1 VRRTAAVPLRNLHAN
16 TTFALANHEET
27 DMRKHLMLSTA
38 AVGLLLASGFA
49 YAQAP
54 GERRDEPKRSE
65 EPARGAAQQHDRGS
79 AQDRAQE
86 RGSERAP
93 GGQERLQGAGREEKG
108 DANRQATEEKI
119 RPAAADRNQPNAKE
133 QVQESREPARD
144 RNREAEGAKQGR
156 ESGKGGEDSKSSAET
171 KQDKSGPSKSTA
183 ESEKSKTGPAGQQND
198 RAGTA
203 ANQNERNQNPPPR
216 NAAEQQPAAQ
226 QGNRPS
232 TATDTSRTAPANS
245 AQSAPSQTGT
255 QSNQANQTTQ
265 TNTQVNQQARVT
277 SERQVRI
284 SETLSRG
291 RLAEPERNLNISI
304 RVGET
309 IPPRLR
315 LHRLPPEIV
324 SIEPEYRDYE
334 YFATDEDVVIVEPRT
349 HRIVSQVP
357 RDPSRARAQMSGG
370 GTSNMAAAGGSN
382 VNCRIMRRDAS
393 GNVAEAEPST
403 VGSSARTDSLSVTV
417 QLPGGGSS
425 APIALGANAGDIVVA
440 TQGQGDCTVTIEPQ
454 TR

>member
-1 VRRTAAVPLRNLHAN
+1 
-16 TTFALANHEET
+16 
-27 DMRKHLMLSTA
+27 MRKHLMLSTA
-38 AVGLLLASGFA
+38 AVGLMLASGFG

-54 GERRDEPKRSE
+54 GERRDEPKRTE
-65 EPARGAAQQHDRGS
+65 EPAKGAAQQHDRGS
-79 AQDRAQE
+79 VQDRAQE
-86 RGSERAP
+86 RGPERAQ
-93 GGQERLQGAGREEKG
+93 GGQERTQGAGREEKG
-108 DANRQATEEKI
+108 GPNRQAKEEKN
-119 RPAAADRNQPNAKE
+119 RPAAAPERNQPNAKE
-133 QVQESREPARD
+133 QAQESREPARD
-144 RNREAEGAKQGR
+144 RNREAESAKQGR
-156 ESGKGGEDSKSSAET
+156 ESGKNSAET
-171 KQDKSGPSKSTA
+171 KRDKSGPQKSTA
-183 ESEKSKTGPAGQQND
+183 ESEKSRTGPAGQQND

-203 ANQNERNQNPPPR
+203 ASQNERNQNQPPR
-216 NAAEQQPAAQ
+216 NAEQQPPAQ
-226 QGNRPS
+226 QGNRPA
-232 TATDTSRTAPANS
+232 TATDSSRPAPANS

-255 QSNQANQTTQ
+255 QTNQTTQ
-265 TNTQVNQQARVT
+265 TNTQVNQQTRVT
-277 SERQVRI
+277 SEKQVRI

-324 SIEPEYRDYE
+324 SIEPEYRNYE
-334 YFATDEDVVIVEPRT
+334 YFATDDDVVIVEPRT

-357 RDPSRARAQMSGG
+357 RDPSRARAQMSGD
-370 GTSNMAAAGGSN
+370 TSSSMAAAGASN
-382 VNCRIMRRDAS
+382 VNCRIMRRDSS

-425 APIALGANAGDIVVA
+425 APIPLGAAAGDIVVA
-440 TQGQGDCTVTIEPQ
+440 TQGQGECTVTIEPQ